1 MSIMNNDIFEKLKA
15 IAVNQIGIDEEK
27 VTPESD
33 IIKDLGL
40 DSLDIVDML
49 MSVEET
55 FGVTI
60 DDGDVAEMK
69 TVADV
74 VKFIEDNVA

>member
-1 MSIMNNDIFEKLKA
+1 
-15 IAVNQIGIDEEK
+15 
-27 VTPESD
+27 
-33 IIKDLGL
+33 
-40 DSLDIVDML
+40 ML

-55 FGVTI
+55 SGVTI

>member
-1 MSIMNNDIFEKLKA
+1 MNNDIFEKLKA
-15 IAVNQIGIDEEK
+15 IAVDQIGIDEELVK
-27 VTPESD
+27 PESD

-74 VKFIEDNVA
+74 VRFIENAKV

>member
-1 MSIMNNDIFEKLKA
+1 MDNNIFEQLKA
-15 IAVNQIGIDEEK
+15 MVVDQIGIDPA
-27 VTPESD
+27 VIAPESD
-33 IIKDLGL
+33 MIKDLGC

-55 FGVTI
+55 YGVTVE
-60 DDGDVAEMK
+60 DKDVSEMR

-74 VKFIEDNVA
+74 VAFIEAHRTK

>member
-1 MSIMNNDIFEKLKA
+1 MDNNIFEQLKA
-15 IAVNQIGIDEEK
+15 MVVDQIGIDPAII
-27 VTPESD
+27 TPESD
-33 IIKDLGL
+33 IIKDLGC

-55 FGVTI
+55 YGVTVE
-60 DDGDVAEMK
+60 DKDVSEMR

-74 VKFIEDNVA
+74 VAFIEAHRTK

>member
-1 MSIMNNDIFEKLKA
+1 MNNDIFEKLKA
-15 IAVNQIGIDEEK
+15 IAVNDIGIDADK
-27 VTPESD
+27 VKPESD
-33 IIKDLGL
+33 IIKELGL

-49 MSVEET
+49 MKVEET

-60 DDGDVAEMK
+60 DDSDVVEMK

-74 VKFIEDNVA
+74 VRFIENAQA

>member
-1 MSIMNNDIFEKLKA
+1 MNNDIFEKLKA
-15 IAVNQIGIDEEK
+15 TAVNQIGIDEEK
-27 VTPESD
+27 VTPDSD

>member
-1 MSIMNNDIFEKLKA
+1 MNNDIFEKLKV
-15 IAVNQIGIDEEK
+15 IAVDQIGIDEELVK
-27 VTPESD
+27 PESD

-74 VKFIEDNVA
+74 VRFIENAKA

>member
-1 MSIMNNDIFEKLKA
+1 MNNDIFEKLKA

-40 DSLDIVDML
+40 DSLVIVDML